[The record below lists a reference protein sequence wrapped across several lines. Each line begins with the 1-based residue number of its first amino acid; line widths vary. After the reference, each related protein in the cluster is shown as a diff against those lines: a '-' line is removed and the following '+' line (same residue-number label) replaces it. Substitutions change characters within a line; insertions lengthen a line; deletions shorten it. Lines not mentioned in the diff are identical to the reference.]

1 MKIKNLK
8 YSLVFLLILIIAI
21 SVFSINSFAA
31 STTIRFNNA
40 SNNSITVGSRVDVQ
54 VVLNGNNIG
63 GAEVKIQ
70 YNPDIL
76 KFVSCS
82 VSDATAG
89 AGLVTIFDA
98 PGASSVTYTV
108 SFDGIKSGSSSISVS
123 GSVTEGI
130 PPEISESNIGASAT
144 LQVKDAALSDNAN
157 LKALSVSAG
166 YLSPKFSAN
175 RTNYTVNV
183 KNSVQKCD
191 IYATAADGG
200 ATVAV
205 SGSSALKVG
214 TNTRVVTVT
223 APSGDIKKYTINI
236 IRSETDEDP
245 TAPEETPEVNPLEIA
260 EGEFEKYT
268 IISDLS
274 ETALFKGFSA
284 VAATY
289 NQAEISVATDEKGE
303 YKLYYLKA
311 PEGEGSVICTY
322 DEADKTFKQLT
333 YVTQGDYTYILA
345 DLPDGLSLPEEYY
358 VTNTKIGETDIK
370 CYGNTATP
378 DFFYIYCYADSKYG
392 FYRFDSRENVLQR
405 YPELEPKKDI
415 VEEPAVNKGILGR
428 FNSLSTNS
436 KIILI
441 GFIFVVLAVIA
452 LIVLLIIK
460 LVKNKKNFDDS
471 DIDNADDF
479 DDISINGNFF
489 ITDSEPQEDDSE
501 E

>member
-1 MKIKNLK
+1 MKNILFKTSISIIIVL
-8 YSLVFLLILIIAI
+8 SLMISMFSFVTFAAPGDTILSFSSSSVTVGSSVSVTVKVSGIAI
-21 SVFSINSFAA
+21 SGAQLNVAYD
-31 STTIRFNNA
+31 
-40 SNNSITVGSRVDVQ
+40 SNILSYVSGATS
-54 VVLNGNNIG
+54 G
-63 GAEVKIQ
+63 GAGIVQLVKEVDPTTSASFTI
-70 YNPDIL
+70 N
-76 KFVSCS
+76 F
-82 VSDATAG
+82 AT
-89 AGLVTIFDA
+89 L
-98 PGASSVTYTV
+98 
-108 SFDGIKSGSSSISVS
+108 KSGSATISVS
-123 GSVTEGI
+123 GVIADGQFPNVTDVQI
-130 PPEISESNIGASAT
+130 KGASAV
-144 LQVKDAALSDNAN
+144 LQVKDAALSSNAN

-191 IYATAADGG
+191 IYATAADSD
-200 ATVAV
+200 ANVVV
-205 SGSSALKVG
+205 SPANGTPLNVG
-214 TNTRVVTVT
+214 KNTRTITVT

-236 IRSETDEDP
+236 IRSETDEEAN
-245 TAPEETPEVNPLEIA
+245 APEETPEVNPLEIA

-268 IISDLS
+268 IIPDLS
-274 ETALFKGFSA
+274 ETTLFKGFSA

-322 DEADKTFKQLT
+322 DEANKTFKQLT

-345 DLPDGLSLPEEYY
+345 DLPDGLAMPQEYY

-370 CYGNTATP
+370 CYGNAATP

-405 YPELEPKKDI
+405 YPELEPIKDI
-415 VEEPAVNKGILGR
+415 IEEPAVNKGILGR

-436 KIILI
+436 KIILG